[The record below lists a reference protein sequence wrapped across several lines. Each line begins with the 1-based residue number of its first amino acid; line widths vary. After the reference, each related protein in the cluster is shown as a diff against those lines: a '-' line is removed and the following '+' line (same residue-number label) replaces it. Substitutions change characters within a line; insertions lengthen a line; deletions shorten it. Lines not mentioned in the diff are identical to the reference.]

1 MSRMRVKSEDGDEPF
16 IRDTTTVSIL
26 EVVCG
31 ATSVI
36 SAAVDF
42 VDFEHFIQ
50 ECYFRGHG
58 AVMVVVD

>member
-1 MSRMRVKSEDGDEPF
+1 MSPLF
-16 IRDTTTVSIL
+16 ATLQLVSIL

-58 AVMVVVD
+58 VVMVVVD